1 MRVVVNGSDVTV
13 GQTVQNWSELLMWL
27 DEQCAVEGLVVSDVM
42 FEGVGLPTFRE
53 PEEGRR
59 TVTGA
64 RIDVWAVSL
73 GRLIDSAID
82 DALGAADP
90 LEQAARALAA
100 RYRALDLSGV
110 ERDLAEFAAGLSSFL
125 VLTANIS
132 DLAAQTGGAAQS
144 VAQGTVLV
152 AELTTHVNGLIEAQA
167 SADNVTVADILEF
180 DVVDAL
186 HKCVSLLTAARDVAM
201 ATPAAA

>member
-13 GQTVQNWSELLMWL
+13 GLPVQNWRELLVWL
-27 DEQCAVEGLVVSDVM
+27 DEHCADEGLVVSDVM

-59 TVTGA
+59 AVTDA
-64 RIDVWAVSL
+64 RIDVWAFSL
-73 GRLIDSAID
+73 DCLVDSAID
-82 DALGAADP
+82 DALGAAEP
-90 LEQAARALAA
+90 LEKAARALAA
-100 RYRALDLSGV
+100 RHRALDLSGV
-110 ERDLAEFAAGLSSFL
+110 NEGIAQFAAGLASFL

-144 VAQGTVLV
+144 LAQGTVLV
-152 AELTTHVNGLIEAQA
+152 AELTTHVNGLIDAQA
-167 SADNVTVADILEF
+167 SADSVSIADILEF

-186 HKCVSLLTAARDVAM
+186 HKCVSLLTMARDAAH